1 MTRRSQFSVLL
12 VAAMVVL
19 SGVGMAVPAG
29 AAGVAP
35 DTGSTNDA
43 VADGSTPESTV
54 QTLEHGEDLY
64 FVFGAEL
71 ENRSADEFIESQLA
85 DRPESITDQEE
96 IADVVQYQDVEQV
109 DFNRQGGAISIA
121 IDGGEATAIQEANQQ
136 NANSQVGEA
145 TAENTLDMPE
155 DVAFENVGNV
165 HIVFG
170 TGDDQTFD
178 GWSIADG
185 MGDESTQ
192 DVTQPTEASTDQEQD
207 VDQVNFNDQ
216 STAFAI
222 AENASEAVAYQ
233 RSTQVNQNLQQGS
246 TEVFET
252 AVNDPATSQSS
263 VASIDQSQNVSQTN
277 QNQQGLAVAIAVGP
291 ESVAT
296 AIQITDQTNLNEQV
310 ASTELVSVL
319 DAMSGMNVATA
330 DVDNSSVLS
339 TTGSDGDDTDD
350 ADATE
355 EAVSVTQYQSADQI
369 NVNLQSA
376 AVAIAVNESNATA
389 IQLAEQRNYNE
400 QVGAVDA
407 EITDPLT
414 EPLLEAAAGAVVTNE
429 TTVTIGGNEIDGDS
443 LLALDYD
450 GESGQQTDGDQYSAA
465 ALDQAQFVSQLNVNQ
480 QQAAVAI
487 AQDNGSA
494 DASQITI
501 QENRNVQFGDTEAT
515 TVGSSP
521 ADGTDSNGADETNG
535 DGTNGTEDDSTGT
548 DKAADDDVKKG
559 TGDKTVGDKDAKKK
573 ADDDTDDTDATD
585 DTTPSE
591 SDGDT
596 DSTGE
601 TTAADAEDE
610 DDSMPGLGVGVAL
623 IALLVASLFA
633 ARDEH

>member
-1 MTRRSQFSVLL
+1 
-12 VAAMVVL
+12 MVVL
-19 SGVGMAVPAG
+19 SMTG
-29 AAGVAP
+29 AAAPIDTTEVAP
-35 DTGSTNDA
+35 ETGTT
-43 VADGSTPESTV
+43 DGTV

-145 TAENTLDMPE
+145 TAENTLSMPE

-170 TGDDQTFD
+170 TGDNQTFD

-185 MGDESTQ
+185 TGDEPTQ
-192 DVTQPTEASTDQEQD
+192 DVTQPTEASTAQEQD

-216 STAFAI
+216 SAAFAI
-222 AENASEAVAYQ
+222 AEDASEAVAYQ
-233 RSTQVNQNLQQGS
+233 RSTQANQNLQQGS
-246 TEVFET
+246 TELSET
-252 AVNDPATSQSS
+252 AVNDPATTQSS
-263 VASIDQSQNVSQTN
+263 VASIDQSQNVSQAN

-310 ASTELVSVL
+310 ASTEVVSVL

-339 TTGSDGDDTDD
+339 TTGGDGGDDTD
-350 ADATE
+350 ATE
-355 EAVSVTQYQSADQI
+355 EAAVSVTQYQSAEQV

-407 EITDPLT
+407 ETTD
-414 EPLLEAAAGAVVTNE
+414 PLLEAAAGAVITNE
-429 TTVTIGGNEIDGDS
+429 TTVTIGGNEIDGNS

-450 GESGQQTDGDQYSAA
+450 GENGQQTDGDQYSAA
-465 ALDQAQFVSQLNVNQ
+465 ELDQTQFVSQINVNQ
-480 QQAAVAI
+480 QQAALAI

-515 TVGSSP
+515 TVGSPP
-521 ADGTDSNGADETNG
+521 ADGTDSNGADETDG
-535 DGTNGTEDDSTGT
+535 DVTDGTEDGSTGA
-548 DKAADDDVKKG
+548 DKDDGKSTEGTGEKAKKG
-559 TGDKTVGDKDAKKK
+559 AGDKTTDGDKDAEEK
-573 ADDDTDDTDATD
+573 TDDGTD
-585 DTTPSE
+585 DTTPSK

-596 DSTGE
+596 DTTGD
-601 TTAADAEDE
+601 TTPAESDGDDE

-623 IALLVASLFA
+623 IALLVAALFA
-633 ARDEH
+633 ARDGH

>member
-1 MTRRSQFSVLL
+1 MVILSMT
-12 VAAMVVL
+12 
-19 SGVGMAVPAG
+19 G
-29 AAGVAP
+29 AAAPIDTTEVASET
-35 DTGSTNDA
+35 DTT
-43 VADGSTPESTV
+43 DGTV

-145 TAENTLDMPE
+145 TAENTLAMPE

-170 TGDDQTFD
+170 TGDNQTFD
-178 GWSIADG
+178 GWSVADG
-185 MGDESTQ
+185 TGDEPTQ

-216 STAFAI
+216 SAAFAI

-233 RSTQVNQNLQQGS
+233 RSTQANQNLQHGS
-246 TEVFET
+246 TELFET
-252 AVNDPATSQSS
+252 AVSDPATTQSS
-263 VASIDQSQNVSQTN
+263 LASIDQSQNVSQAN
-277 QNQQGLAVAIAVGP
+277 HNQQGLAVAIAVGP
-291 ESVAT
+291 DSVAT

-310 ASTELVSVL
+310 ASTEIVSVL
-319 DAMSGMNVATA
+319 DVMSGMNVATA

-339 TTGSDGDDTDD
+339 TTGGDGGDTDD

-355 EAVSVTQYQSADQI
+355 AAVSVTQYQSAEQV

-400 QVGAVDA
+400 QVGVMDA
-407 EITDPLT
+407 ETTEPLID
-414 EPLLEAAAGAVVTNE
+414 PLLEAAAGAVITNE
-429 TTVTIGGNEIDGDS
+429 TTVTIGGNEIDGEP
-443 LLALDYD
+443 LLALEYD
-450 GESGQQTDGDQYSAA
+450 GESGQQTDGEQYSAA
-465 ALDQAQFVSQLNVNQ
+465 ALDQIQFVNQLNVNQ
-480 QQAAVAI
+480 QQAALAI

-501 QENRNVQFGDTEAT
+501 QENRNVQFSDVESTA
-515 TVGSSP
+515 VGSPP
-521 ADGTDSNGADETNG
+521 ADGTDSNGTDGTDG
-535 DGTNGTEDDSTGT
+535 DGTDGTEDGSTGADNDDG
-548 DKAADDDVKKG
+548 DKPTEG
-559 TGDKTVGDKDAKKK
+559 TGEKAKNGAGDKPTDGDKDAKEK
-573 ADDDTDDTDATD
+573 TDGGTD
-585 DTTPSE
+585 DTTPSD

-596 DSTGE
+596 DTTGD
-601 TTAADAEDE
+601 TTPADSDDEDE

-623 IALLVASLFA
+623 LALLVASLFA
-633 ARDEH
+633 ARDGH